1 MRILYGT
8 GNPAKLDSMRR
19 RLEEFDLEIIGL
31 KDLDMPIPEVVEDG
45 RTPLENAE
53 KKARAY

>member
-1 MRILYGT
+1 MKILYGT

-31 KDLDMPIPEVVEDG
+31 KELDLPIPEVVEDG
-45 RTPLENAE
+45 STPLETSLPS
-53 KKARAY
+53 KLLS